1 MPFGAIWETHVSPAS
16 WRDNVLHDFLEG
28 DNLPQH
34 RSCHCSGTLQ
44 TDPLDLAT
52 GVCSRSS
59 SHGIVI
65 ALSTSYL
72 ERTGRVSMRS
82 LRHSSRCFILLC
94 ASTISLPVWVSSCN
108 GGQGPEASPM
118 ESNRQA
124 ERNRMV
130 DQYIIPHGVK
140 DPAVVAAMRHVP
152 RHRFVPGEYSLF
164 AYVDGPLPI
173 GHGQTISQPSLVAEM
188 TEHLKPNKTDKV
200 LEIGTGSGY
209 QAAILA
215 ELVDKVLSVE
225 IVEPLARQA
234 EQTLGELGYKNVR
247 VRAGD
252 GYQGWPE
259 EAPFDAIIVT
269 AAPDHVPQPLLDQ
282 LAVGGRLILPVGRD
296 IQTLELHRRTGTG
309 YERKIITLVRFV
321 PLVRPGD
328 NK

>member
-1 MPFGAIWETHVSPAS
+1 
-16 WRDNVLHDFLEG
+16 
-28 DNLPQH
+28 
-34 RSCHCSGTLQ
+34 
-44 TDPLDLAT
+44 
-52 GVCSRSS
+52 
-59 SHGIVI
+59 
-65 ALSTSYL
+65 
-72 ERTGRVSMRS
+72 
-82 LRHSSRCFILLC
+82 
-94 ASTISLPVWVSSCN
+94 
-108 GGQGPEASPM
+108 M
-118 ESNRQA
+118 ESNRQT

-130 DQYIIPHGVK
+130 DQYVVPHGVQ
-140 DPAVVAAMRHVP
+140 DAAVIAAMRHVP
-152 RHRFVPGEYSLF
+152 RHRFVPGLYSLF

-173 GHGQTISQPSLVAEM
+173 GHGQTVSQPSLVAEM
-188 TEHLKPNKTDKV
+188 TEQLKLKKTDKV

-215 ELVDKVLSVE
+215 ELVDRVFSME

-247 VRAGD
+247 VRTGD

-296 IQTLELHRRTGTG
+296 IQTLELHRRTETG
-309 YERKIITLVRFV
+309 YERKTITLVRFV